1 MHYYKCNTKGCSGE
15 NVNVETTVKSSND
28 GASDVFKYLLQEYS
42 LNPKWKLIFTK
53 LLASLFKD
61 LNK

>member
-42 LNPKWKLIFTK
+42 LNPK
-53 LLASLFKD
+53 
-61 LNK
+61 